1 MLQEKNYSKKLVINN
16 FKPLKKDRQIS
27 LISPKNRQ
35 QHDLTSIGNSHSFLK
50 HVKINSHSE
59 LDMKN
64 IGGITR
70 SRSKDKTTDLE
81 KQTFSVYKQIQKET
95 LNHIQLK
102 TEGNHKKS
110 KSLNRFKISGCLG
123 GSYPRTNLNLDWAA
137 KEKWE
142 ATKPESI
149 TKDLYRSILISKN
162 IQNKDSLAT
171 NKSLSPLKNNDSPK
185 NRENFM
191 NKLDTIC
198 GEEGLRL
205 NKIMS
210 CNDDLRLPMINDRKI
225 LITSNKYPNEAKY
238 LGDRYNPFNFEI
250 VIPKRNTCSIKDNF
264 LKKR

>member
-1 MLQEKNYSKKLVINN
+1 
-16 FKPLKKDRQIS
+16 
-27 LISPKNRQ
+27 
-35 QHDLTSIGNSHSFLK
+35 
-50 HVKINSHSE
+50 
-59 LDMKN
+59 MKN
-64 IGGITR
+64 NEGIVR
-70 SRSKDKTTDLE
+70 SRSKDMRTEFE
-81 KQTFSVYKQIQKET
+81 KQTFSVYKQIHKEA

-110 KSLNRFKISGCLG
+110 KSLNGIKMSGFCD
-123 GSYPRTNLNLDWAA
+123 SYPRTSLNLEWAA

-142 ATKPESI
+142 ATKTESI

-191 NKLDTIC
+191 NRLETIC

-205 NKIMS
+205 NKIKS
-210 CNDDLRLPMINDRKI
+210 SNEDLRLPVINDRKI
-225 LITSNKYPNEAKY
+225 IITSNKYPNEAKY

-250 VIPKRNTCSIKDNF
+250 VIPKRNTCSIKENF